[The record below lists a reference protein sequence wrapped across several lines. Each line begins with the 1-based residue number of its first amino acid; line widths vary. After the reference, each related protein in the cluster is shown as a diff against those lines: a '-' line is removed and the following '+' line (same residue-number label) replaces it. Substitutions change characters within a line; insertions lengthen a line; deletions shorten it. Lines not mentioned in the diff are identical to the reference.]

1 MARFFVQNPFYKEQT
16 VMNLLPNINTKAKYA
31 PLRWQAVLIWG
42 LVMFCFSVSAQR
54 TYPAEQVREDLKNL
68 KVEIEKF
75 HPDPFKYINKD
86 RFQQIYDSLNNTI
99 IGRYSLRDVYFM
111 MLPLVQAVQC
121 GHTYLLPDR
130 RLLSKSSSFS
140 DKPKYFPF
148 SVRLINDRLFIS
160 RNYSSDKKLTR
171 GTEIIT
177 IDEQP
182 VRKIIDHLDKIS
194 FYNGDGNNPQAKRYY
209 SVREFRKLYY
219 LWKGEQ
225 ESFSVSYRRQG
236 QDKPKTAKIEA
247 QSTDFM
253 ERMLEARY
261 PDVDE
266 DTTGIV
272 SYRIVDSTQKVALID
287 VRSFMRDYS
296 MYSKGNF
303 EGETRKIFRR
313 LEENKIE
320 NLILD
325 LRGNSGGL
333 LEYSIFLMRY
343 FAQQPFVT
351 CKIGFKEDGLQRIKD
366 DYKKYDGY
374 IAKEA
379 ASRLNMEFTIKKT
392 DGFVESK
399 YYQERKYRPHE
410 DFHFDKNVYVL
421 MNGGTFSAAALLVSK
436 LHNMGIGTY
445 IGNNCGG
452 AYDGCSAAQFSKIK
466 LPNSELEISLP
477 LGKINYEVDEKK
489 YNNQILK
496 PDFEI
501 NTSLD
506 DFINGEDTTLKFT
519 LDLIKRKIRIR

>member
-1 MARFFVQNPFYKEQT
+1 
-16 VMNLLPNINTKAKYA
+16 MNLLLQSNLKLKTAI
-31 PLRWQAVLIWG
+31 LRCQIA
-42 LVMFCFSVSAQR
+42 LVWAISSIGFSTLAQR
-54 TYPAEQVREDLKNL
+54 TYYADQVKEDLKQL
-68 KVEIEKF
+68 KIELEKF
-75 HPDPFKYINKD
+75 HPDPYKYTNKV
-86 RFQQIYDSLNNTI
+86 RFEHIYDSLSNTI
-99 IGRYSLRDVYFM
+99 TGKYSLRDTYFTV
-111 MLPLVQAVQC
+111 LPLVQAVQC

-130 RLLSKSSSFS
+130 RLLSKGNAYTNR
-140 DKPKYFPF
+140 PKFFPF
-148 SVRLINDRLFIS
+148 SVRLINDRMFIS
-160 RNYSSDKKLTR
+160 RNYSSDKKLSR
-171 GTEIIT
+171 GTEIIA
-177 IDEQP
+177 IDAQP
-182 VRKIIDHLDKIS
+182 IGKIMTQLDRIS
-194 FYNGDGNNPQAKRYY
+194 FYNGDGDNPQAKRYY

-225 ESFSVSYRRQG
+225 EVFEITYRRPG
-236 QDKPKTAKIEA
+236 QDKPKSTKIEA
-247 QSTDFM
+247 QTNDFM

-272 SYRIVDSTQKVALID
+272 SYRIVDSTQKVALVD

-296 MYSKGNF
+296 MYGKGNF

-374 IAKEA
+374 VAKEA
-379 ASRLNMEFTIKKT
+379 AARLNMEFTIKKS

-399 YYQERKYRPHE
+399 YYQERKYRPHD

-421 MNGGTFSAAALLVSK
+421 MNSGTFSAAALLVSK

-445 IGNNCGG
+445 IGNTCGG

-477 LGKINYEVDEKK
+477 LGKINYEIDEKK
-489 YNNQILK
+489 YDKPALK
-496 PDFEI
+496 PDFDI

-519 LDLIKRKIRIR
+519 LDLIKRKVRIR